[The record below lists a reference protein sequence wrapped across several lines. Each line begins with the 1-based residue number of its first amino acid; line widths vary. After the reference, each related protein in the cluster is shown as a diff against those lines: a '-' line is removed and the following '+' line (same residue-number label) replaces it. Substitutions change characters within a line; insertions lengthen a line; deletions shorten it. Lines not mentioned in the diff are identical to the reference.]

1 MKRVNIGEPEFRY
14 DEEDPDGFRSGM
26 FRPREE
32 LGPTRTGVSVYE
44 IPPGQTLCTYHYE
57 YSEEE
62 WLLVLSGEA
71 TVRVPDGEEKMGPW
85 DLTCF
90 PTGPAGAHG
99 IRNETSETIRI
110 MMFSNVE
117 TPAVTVYPDSDK
129 VGTWTGNPDDDVM
142 VHKSSKVDY
151 FSGEA
156 GSGGEG

>member
-1 MKRVNIGEPEFRY
+1 M
-14 DEEDPDGFRSGM
+14 
-26 FRPREE
+26 
-32 LGPTRTGVSVYE
+32 
-44 IPPGQTLCTYHYE
+44 
-57 YSEEE
+57 
-62 WLLVLSGEA
+62 
-71 TVRVPDGEEKMGPW
+71 RVPDGEEKMGPW

-90 PTGPAGAHG
+90 PTGPEGAHAV
-99 IRNETSETIRI
+99 RNETSETLRI

-156 GSGGEG
+156 AAGERGMSGAPRDCRTRGRACSDSTTRATRSG